1 MSGKTITT
9 FDERLYRAAV
19 LLVLHERKAST
30 SFLQRI
36 MEVRFKK
43 ACALLE
49 RMEEEGVISKPDENG
64 ERQFFRDAPEPWKRP
79 HRSRDPLRRWLFHI
93 STLCGYRPCPRAKS
107 AAATA
112 RFSKSGS
119 ACSCFIVLLDRFAC
133 CAANWPELTNGP
145 FL

>member
-64 ERQFFRDAPEPWKRP
+64 ERQFFRDAPEP
-79 HRSRDPLRRWLFHI
+79 
-93 STLCGYRPCPRAKS
+93 
-107 AAATA
+107 
-112 RFSKSGS
+112 
-119 ACSCFIVLLDRFAC
+119 
-133 CAANWPELTNGP
+133 
-145 FL
+145 